1 MVFYFSGTGNS
12 KFVAKTLADGLDL
25 SLHSI
30 PDYMRTSE
38 KGRGVTMVEEPLGFI
53 FPIHAWGPP
62 QMVLDFIE
70 TADFSQVT
78 IPYCFAVA
86 TCGEDCGK
94 ALEMLRQGL
103 AFKGIPLHSAYSLTM
118 PNNYIIDFRI
128 DSEERVSQLIADAK
142 VKLENILT
150 DIQTKKSPVVAV
162 TEGAFPRI
170 KTKLLY
176 PLFKRFYIK
185 PKGFLALDTCTACGL
200 CEKTCMTENITMT
213 EAELTVKPKWGK
225 NCTFCLACIN
235 ICPVEAI
242 QYGSRSE
249 GNGRYFFK

>member
-12 KFVAKTLADGLDL
+12 KFVAKTLAEGLDL
-25 SLHSI
+25 SLESI
-30 PDYMRTSE
+30 PDFMGMPE
-38 KGRGVTMVEEPLGFI
+38 KGRGVTVKEEPLGFV

-70 TADFSQVT
+70 TLDFSHVT

-94 ALEMLRQGL
+94 ALEVLRVAL
-103 AFKGIPLHSAYSLTM
+103 AFKGVPLHSAYSLTM
-118 PNNYIIDFRI
+118 PNNYIIDYRI
-128 DSEERVSQLIADAK
+128 DSEERVSQLIEDAK
-142 VKLENILT
+142 ISMEGFLA
-150 DIQTKKSPVVAV
+150 DIRAKKSPVVAV
-162 TEGAFPRI
+162 TEGAFPRV
-170 KTKLLY
+170 KTKLIH
-176 PLFKRFYIK
+176 PLFKRFGIN

-200 CEKTCMTENITMT
+200 CEKACMTANITMS

-242 QYGSRSE
+242 QYGSKSE